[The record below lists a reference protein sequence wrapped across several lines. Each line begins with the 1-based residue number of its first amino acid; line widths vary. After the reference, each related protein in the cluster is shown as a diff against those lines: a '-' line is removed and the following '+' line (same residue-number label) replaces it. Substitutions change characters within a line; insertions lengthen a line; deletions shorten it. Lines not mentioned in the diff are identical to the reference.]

1 MIQLCVQCPG
11 NDMYVSLWQILM
23 TWWTKDFSDIIF
35 PMDNIICNVLFFG
48 EDLSKIPMNKRRS
61 FLTFGNAKLEPHT
74 VHMLLSYYQDI
85 TFNEQSH
92 VPTGCVSIWI
102 KTKYWYCTSKFEA
115 VNANPSASLGG
126 DYWES
131 LPYKSSTCF
140 FSIQQHFSTSILVG
154 ENTNRKR
161 VLKYITTYNIWWR
174 ELGTFQKRA
183 QMTSRVSGTR
193 GEVWNQKSGV
203 NFQMGSMLIKV

>member
-1 MIQLCVQCPG
+1 MSYTNCMIQLCVQCPG

-126 DYWES
+126 GG
-131 LPYKSSTCF
+131 T
-140 FSIQQHFSTSILVG
+140 TG
-154 ENTNRKR
+154 R
-161 VLKYITTYNIWWR
+161 VYHT
-174 ELGTFQKRA
+174 RA
-183 QMTSRVSGTR
+183 QLASFRFSNTSP
-193 GEVWNQKSGV
+193 
-203 NFQMGSMLIKV
+203 LAY